1 MRHVP
6 RASGNER
13 SQAGVTPPSPD
24 DDGVRPLLVT
34 VAQAAQVLAV
44 GRTTIYE
51 LISTGQLTPI
61 HIGRSVRL
69 PVRQLEDF
77 VNAQLS
83 SSTDAEAASIV
94 PRSVAPEGPREGPRR
109 TSSSG
114 EDTAQ
119 AS

>member
-6 RASGNER
+6 HASGNER
-13 SQAGVTPPSPD
+13 FPVGLTPPSPD
-24 DDGVRPLLVT
+24 ADGVRPLLVT
-34 VAQAAQVLAV
+34 VAQAARVLAV

-61 HIGRSVRL
+61 IGRSVRF

-83 SSTDAEAASIV
+83 LPTDAVSVV
-94 PRSVAPEGPREGPRR
+94 PRFVAPEGPHEGPRR
-109 TSSSG
+109 TSTPRAG
-114 EDTAQ
+114 TAQ

>member
-1 MRHVP
+1 MRQVP
-6 RASGNER
+6 HASGNER

-34 VAQAAQVLAV
+34 VAQAARVLAV

-51 LISTGQLTPI
+51 LISTGQLMPI
-61 HIGRSVRL
+61 HIGRSVRI

-83 SSTDAEAASIV
+83 SPTDAASIV

-109 TSSSG
+109 TSNSELG
-114 EDTAQ
+114 TAQ

>member
-1 MRHVP
+1 M
-6 RASGNER
+6 
-13 SQAGVTPPSPD
+13 
-24 DDGVRPLLVT
+24 
-34 VAQAAQVLAV
+34 LAV

-61 HIGRSVRL
+61 HIGRSVRF

-77 VNAQLS
+77 VDEQLATP
-83 SSTDAEAASIV
+83 TDAASIV

-109 TSSSG
+109 TPTPRVG
-114 EDTAQ
+114 TAQ